1 MMIKDNRRYYMDL
14 KENARGRFLR
24 VRNIMYCYTGFPA
37 YYDDTKYKQI
47 SELKMNINSI
57 FQVSQTITRGGPR
70 SQIAIPAQGMID
82 FRNALTDLL
91 EEFGTEDGGF
101 RGELPE
107 GRHMKVENKNFYFD
121 VGQNNRGIYMRISE
135 V

>member
-1 MMIKDNRRYYMDL
+1 MGFSHSGIW
-14 KENARGRFLR
+14 KEKL
-24 VRNIMYCYTGFPA
+24 
-37 YYDDTKYKQI
+37 QI
-47 SELKMNINSI
+47 WISITFESII

-101 RGELPE
+101 SGELPE

-135 V
+135 VS

>member
-1 MMIKDNRRYYMDL
+1 
-14 KENARGRFLR
+14 
-24 VRNIMYCYTGFPA
+24 
-37 YYDDTKYKQI
+37 
-47 SELKMNINSI
+47 
-57 FQVSQTITRGGPR
+57 
-70 SQIAIPAQGMID
+70 MID

-135 V
+135 VSICKRWRTIDTTIFFQFFENL

>member
-1 MMIKDNRRYYMDL
+1 
-14 KENARGRFLR
+14 
-24 VRNIMYCYTGFPA
+24 
-37 YYDDTKYKQI
+37 
-47 SELKMNINSI
+47 MNINSI

-135 V
+135 VWWTKHYHLFI